1 MLNAAVRYG
10 VTLVVMGLGDAL
22 WLSFFAP
29 AVFRPTLGAILLEDV
44 RWWAAIAFYLLFAL
58 GVTFFATTPALRQG
72 SWQIALLYGAL
83 LGFFAY
89 MTYDLTNLATI
100 KAWTTPL
107 ALMDIAWGTF
117 LTALAALSGYAAA
130 SRL

>member
-1 MLNAAVRYG
+1 MLSLAIRY
-10 VTLVVMGLGDAL
+10 LVALFVMVVGDAL
-22 WLSFFAP
+22 WLSFFAH
-29 AVFRPTLGAILLEDV
+29 AVFRPTLGAILLDDV
-44 RWWAAIAFYLLFAL
+44 RWWAAITFYLLFAL

-72 SWQIALLYGAL
+72 SWQTAALYGAL

-100 KAWTTPL
+100 KAWTPSL
-107 ALMDIAWGTF
+107 ALMDIAWGTC
-117 LTALAALSGYAAA
+117 LTAIAASASYVAA